1 MKRPLVTLQRLLPV
15 EYMKRLSN
23 LFMKHLRSLR
33 AIESK
38 YICLLTRVLRV
49 VALPLQQ
56 NEWFF
61 MTATV
66 YRFQIVNK
74 KKIRG
79 NQLLFGATKL
89 F

>member
-1 MKRPLVTLQRLLPV
+1 MHLKNNIDKISGIPV

-23 LFMKHLRSLR
+23 LSMKHLPSWR

-38 YICLLTRVLRV
+38 YICLITRVLRV

-61 MTATV
+61 MTATI
-66 YRFQIVNK
+66 YRFQIVK
-74 KKIRG
+74 KKNSGEPTFVRG
-79 NQLLFGATKL
+79 D
-89 F
+89 